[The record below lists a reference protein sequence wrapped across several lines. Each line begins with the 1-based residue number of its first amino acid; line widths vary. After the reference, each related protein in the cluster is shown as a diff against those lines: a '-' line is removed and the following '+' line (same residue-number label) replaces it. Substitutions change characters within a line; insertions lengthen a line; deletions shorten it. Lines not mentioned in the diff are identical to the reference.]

1 MGIYSFGSP
10 SATRGLDDH
19 HLIFRWGRVA
29 RQKGNQAMK
38 WFRIKLSELFLS
50 IAVVLLPNGSK
61 ESRSLAACLEL
72 FLTLQSQ
79 GFSTLNIEK
88 DQ

>member
-1 MGIYSFGSP
+1 
-10 SATRGLDDH
+10 
-19 HLIFRWGRVA
+19 
-29 RQKGNQAMK
+29 MK